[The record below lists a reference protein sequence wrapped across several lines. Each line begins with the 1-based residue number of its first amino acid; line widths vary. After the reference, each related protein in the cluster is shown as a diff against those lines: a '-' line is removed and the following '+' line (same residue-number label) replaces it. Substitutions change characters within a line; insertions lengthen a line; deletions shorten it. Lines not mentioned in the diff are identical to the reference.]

1 MLFILPQASD
11 YKLQY
16 IDEQMLARLSLLKPN
31 PTFTEQFYKVS
42 PINNFW

>member
-1 MLFILPQASD
+1 MLFILRKAPN

-16 IDEQMLARLSLLKPN
+16 IDEQMLARLSLLKAYPA
-31 PTFTEQFYKVS
+31 FTEQFYKVS